1 MRTQIHGHDFACIA
15 VLAGSRSPCYASGSE
30 EKVIRILEAPRAYED
45 TLAMGAGE
53 APHSSS
59 ESRSNGGHKQVRS
72 PSFSCCCDIAHRNL
86 QAQSK
91 RKAWV

>member
-1 MRTQIHGHDFACIA
+1 MPTQIHGHDFACIA
-15 VLAGSRSPCYASGSE
+15 VLAGTRSPCYASGSE
-30 EKVIRILEAPRAYED
+30 EKVIRIREAP
-45 TLAMGAGE
+45 LALGAGE
-53 APHSSS
+53 APHLSSV
-59 ESRSNGGHKQVRS
+59 SRSNGGHKQVRS